1 MEESTVSH
9 SSLIND
15 IRTQPEFKGITFS
28 RYKKTEV
35 KNQFIENML
44 KGKIEPACYW
54 CAEFVCAGHYAEI
67 WEDIILYL
75 GKHIHIGNPKL
86 AIYLEKRYTIF
97 KNIMDK
103 GMFINELELRNN
115 STIRRLFAEVICVLT
130 LSAKHNSFETVKIKR
145 EDEFDITQISDK
157 LKADSIAFVGP
168 IFRPSDPKELLISIN
183 EFAYHIASDKKN
195 MLSACYWIEWIIE
208 FDLICKKTKQPVFCE
223 RRNNNVENKFQC
235 DIIWLIWDVLV
246 YYVKKRKN
254 PFIENIM
261 NSLLNIF
268 CIKYTTASCKR
279 RKYLLYF
286 AVEIMTNHVPTNI
299 ELFQNKEVIYSV
311 VEKIDQIY
319 TQIKKNEDSP
329 KTDYLFSN
337 LDSKHNLESSIKKM
351 ELLNTIDFASKD
363 L

>member
-1 MEESTVSH
+1 MEVSTVPNN
-9 SSLIND
+9 SLIND
-15 IRTQPEFKGITFS
+15 IRTQPEFKSITFS

-67 WEDIILYL
+67 WEDIIFYL

-97 KNIMDK
+97 KNILEK
-103 GMFINELELRNN
+103 GHFVSELELRNN

-145 EDEFDITQISDK
+145 EDEFDITQIADK
-157 LKADSIAFVGP
+157 LKADSITFVGP
-168 IFRPSDPKELLISIN
+168 IFRPRDPKELLIPIN
-183 EFAYHIASDKKN
+183 EFAYHIGSDKKN

-208 FDLICKKTKQPVFCE
+208 FDLICRKTKQPVYCE
-223 RRNNNVENKFQC
+223 RRMNNVENKSQC

-246 YYVKKRKN
+246 YYVKQRKN

-319 TQIKKNEDSP
+319 AQIKKNEDSP
-329 KTDYLFSN
+329 NTDYLFSN
-337 LDSKHNLESSIKKM
+337 LDSKQNLESSIKKM
-351 ELLNTIDFASKD
+351 ELLSTIDLASQE